1 MLQPLPSPR
10 EASAAQTAAA
20 SSTEPA
26 AAGAEAEVEDLVV
39 PMAGVE
45 EPAVTVR
52 VEPLDEVPPAALER
66 ARRLARETE
75 HALLN
80 RVLSAGARVE
90 FQALNNALMD
100 LYRERG
106 SIPAYSLLFELNM
119 RPFTMIATRILRL
132 TNSRADL
139 GDILQETFLAIYRY
153 PSRFCPDKP
162 NAFRNWSYSIIRN
175 TVYRHL
181 QLDARE
187 AVPVD
192 LVYDILPDDRAASP
206 SAEYETAESDERC
219 QRVYGLLLC
228 LYAEIY
234 AHDLKPRDRRAL
246 QLVEVEHMAYRDAAD
261 VLGCKLEN
269 FKMIVC
275 RARKKSLASLVR
287 VLGSRRP

>member
-1 MLQPLPSPR
+1 V
-10 EASAAQTAAA
+10 SAAQPAVAA
-20 SSTEPA
+20 SPA
-26 AAGAEAEVEDLVV
+26 EGIAHAAGLEESDPDELVV
-39 PMAGVE
+39 PVADGE
-45 EPAVTVR
+45 ETPVAVR

-66 ARRLARETE
+66 ARRLALETE

-80 RVLSAGARVE
+80 RVVAAGSRLE

-181 QLDARE
+181 QVDARE

-192 LVYDILPDDRAASP
+192 LVYDILPDDRAACP
-206 SAEYETAESDERC
+206 SAGYETAESDERC

-234 AHDLKPRDRRAL
+234 EHDLKPRDRLAL
-246 QLVEVEHMAYRDAAD
+246 RLVEVEHMAYRDAAD

-275 RARKKSLASLVR
+275 RARKKILAALVR